1 MNRRN
6 NKHYKITGDDRY
18 DYSRD
23 GTHRN
28 RLKEVDKKLLIFL
41 KENDISKL
49 DFLEV
54 AGSNFITTN
63 DMVNTL
69 KKNNIEVVAHCS
81 DINVFAYK
89 YSFNFFTFIFTNE
102 RQIIYIYIFNYRIRH
117 PSRKLIKIFLIHSFF
132 NFIQSRITKKFKDY
146 LPKEKINLAIPE
158 IQQDEKNK
166 FFEDDITVFNP
177 NFEKKYDLIRVA
189 HLLANIKTG
198 NYELFKKAVLN
209 LKRYLKDNKSF
220 LLVVS
225 NDIHGT
231 IFSLNEQGNFYTVER
246 INNGCVTKDLEKS
259 ILEI

>member
-1 MNRRN
+1 MLRQKYKSIEGKELYNYVRTT
-6 NKHYKITGDDRY
+6 NK
-18 DYSRD
+18 
-23 GTHRN
+23 N
-28 RLKEVDKKLLIFL
+28 RLKEVDKELLIFL
-41 KENDISKL
+41 KENNISKL

-63 DMVNTL
+63 NTINTL

-102 RQIIYIYIFNYRIRH
+102 RQIIYIYFFKYRIIH
-117 PSRKLIKIFLIHSFF
+117 PSRKLLKIFLIHSFF
-132 NFIQSRITKKFKDY
+132 NFIQSRITKIFKDY

-166 FFEDDITVFNP
+166 FFEDDITVYNP
-177 NFEKKYDLIRVA
+177 NFEKKFDLIRVA
-189 HLLANIKTG
+189 HCLSEIKTG
-198 NYELFKKAVLN
+198 NFELFKKAILN

-231 IFSLNEQGNFYTVER
+231 IFSLNELGNFYIVKR
-246 INNGCVTKDLEKS
+246 INNGCVTNDLEKD
-259 ILEI
+259 IIEI

>member
-1 MNRRN
+1 MLRHKYKYMNGKETYGYVR
-6 NKHYKITGDDRY
+6 T
-18 DYSRD
+18 
-23 GTHRN
+23 THKN
-28 RLKEVDKKLLIFL
+28 RLEEVDKELLIFL

-63 DMVNTL
+63 ETINTL

-81 DINVFAYK
+81 DINIFAYK
-89 YSFNFFTFIFTNE
+89 YSLIFFKFIFTNDT
-102 RQIIYIYIFNYRIRH
+102 QIIYIYFFKYRIRH
-117 PSRKLIKIFLIHSFF
+117 PSRKLLKIFLIHSFF
-132 NFIQSRITKKFKDY
+132 NFIQSRITKKFKNY

-158 IQQDEKNK
+158 IQQDEKNQ
-166 FFEDDITVFNP
+166 FFEDDITVFNS
-177 NFEKKYDLIRVA
+177 NFEKKFDSIRVA
-189 HLLANIKTG
+189 HCLSEIKTG

-231 IFSLNEQGNFYTVER
+231 IFSLNELGNFYIVKR
-246 INNGCVTKDLEKS
+246 INNGCVTNDLEKN
-259 ILEI
+259 IIEI